1 MFSLH
6 MVLKQH
12 SNTYAGFSDTSD
24 TAALLNADCTSCRVT
39 QDKSSYWHP
48 ALYFQDGDTG
58 EFEAVGQVGGML
70 A

>member
-1 MFSLH
+1 MK
-6 MVLKQH
+6 LKADT
-12 SNTYAGFSDTSD
+12 SAGFSDVSD
-24 TAALLNADCTSCRVT
+24 TAALLNGDCTSCRVT